1 MAIKV
6 ENTSDQQH
14 ERIVKTVKQI
24 LLSVPREHTL
34 GIERLRLVNSINDPR
49 LKTTRAATLPGLYH
63 PRQGQQSAWLE
74 VALDILQPQHQPVH
88 KRLLNRLSFKS
99 NLAAVIFSLV
109 GQHYYL
115 TLRHSK
121 KRTQIEPLVR
131 DYTEKNLRKWSEGQ
145 HQFRAKLFKPLQPF
159 LEKWARTLQKRARK
173 EKVGS

>member
-6 ENTSDQQH
+6 ENVSDQQH

-49 LKTTRAATLPGLYH
+49 LKTARAGTLPGLYH
-63 PRQGQQSAWLE
+63 PKQGPQSAWLE
-74 VALDILQPQHQPVH
+74 VALDILQPQNQPVH
-88 KRLLNRLSFKS
+88 KRVLNRLSFKS

-131 DYTEKNLRKWSEGQ
+131 DYTEKNLRKWSENQ
-145 HQFRAKLFKPLQPF
+145 HQLRARLFKPLQPF
-159 LEKWARTLQKRARK
+159 LERWARSLQKRAK
-173 EKVGS
+173 KDKAGG